1 MHILLGGITLKLFW
15 EIDEEGYYTLK
26 KINEA
31 EIAKAEKKL
40 GVTLPD
46 TYKKLILE
54 QNGGYTIHNAFPTT
68 HSNSWA
74 EDHIQFNHLLGIAED
89 EGIMDSAYLI
99 KEWELP
105 EGLVLI
111 NGDGHTWVAMDYRKT
126 KENPT
131 IHYFDVEME
140 EDFKL
145 ADSFDKFI
153 EGLYTAEYS
162 VDEEAVEGEYEEEEE
177 EHITKAELEA
187 ILEKEVAN
195 PADIHQITK
204 YPLQDLEEVEWFF
217 KRIKSYIES
226 VKDEDVLFEVARS
239 IETILILRVYTMP
252 SNDIIKKTLFEIV
265 DIFEKTK
272 IPQITVTAGNFAVN
286 IDFLD

>member
-1 MHILLGGITLKLFW
+1 MKSLW

-40 GVTLPD
+40 GVTLPN

-74 EDHIQFNHLLGIAED
+74 EDHIQFNHLLGIAAG

-126 KENPT
+126 KENPA

-145 ADSFDKFI
+145 ADSFDEFI
-153 EGLYTAEYS
+153 EGLYTAEYT
-162 VDEEAVEGEYEEEEE
+162 VDEEAAAAEYELPE
-177 EHITKAELEA
+177 EHLSKEELKAIFELDVLDEDNLYK
-187 ILEKEVAN
+187 I
-195 PADIHQITK
+195 QY
-204 YPLQDLEEVEWFF
+204 YPMVDLNEIEWFF
-217 KRIKSYIES
+217 KKMQYHIEKT
-226 VKDEDVLFEVARS
+226 KDEDDLYEVAD
-239 IETILILRVYTMP
+239 TIINILLLNPNMPINNNIKELVQQISDFLQSNEDPLVVNVGELIL
-252 SNDIIKKTLFEIV
+252 SQFESII
-265 DIFEKTK
+265 
-272 IPQITVTAGNFAVN
+272 
-286 IDFLD
+286 

>member
-1 MHILLGGITLKLFW
+1 MKSFW

-26 KINEA
+26 KISKA
-31 EIAKAEKKL
+31 EISKAEKKL

-126 KENPT
+126 KENPA

-145 ADSFDKFI
+145 ADSFDEFI
-153 EGLYTAEYS
+153 EGLYTVEYT
-162 VDEEAVEGEYEEEEE
+162 VDEEATEVEYELTEVYLSKE
-177 EHITKAELEA
+177 ELEA
-187 ILEKEVAN
+187 IFKL
-195 PADIHQITK
+195 DILDEENLYKIQY
-204 YPLQDLEEVEWFF
+204 YPMVDLNEIEWFF
-217 KRIKSYIES
+217 KKMQYHIEKT
-226 VKDEDVLFEVARS
+226 KDEDALYQVAD
-239 IETILILRVYTMP
+239 TINNILLLNPNMPTNNNIKELVQQISDFLQSNEDPLVVNVGELIL
-252 SNDIIKKTLFEIV
+252 SQFESI
-265 DIFEKTK
+265 
-272 IPQITVTAGNFAVN
+272 N
-286 IDFLD
+286 

>member
-1 MHILLGGITLKLFW
+1 MKSFW

-26 KINEA
+26 KINA
-31 EIAKAEKKL
+31 EEVAKAEKKL

-54 QNGGYTIHNAFPTT
+54 QNGGYTVHNAFPTT

-126 KENPT
+126 KENPA

-145 ADSFDKFI
+145 ADSFDEFI
-153 EGLYTAEYS
+153 EGLYTVEYTI
-162 VDEEAVEGEYEEEEE
+162 DEEAAEGEELSEVHLSKE
-177 EHITKAELEA
+177 ELEA
-187 ILEKEVAN
+187 IFELDVLDEENLYKIQYYPMVDLKE
-195 PADIHQITK
+195 I
-204 YPLQDLEEVEWFF
+204 EWFF
-217 KRIKSYIES
+217 KKMQYHIENT
-226 VKDEDVLFEVARS
+226 KDEDTLYQVGD
-239 IETILILRVYTMP
+239 TILCIFLLNQNMP
-252 SNDIIKKTLFEIV
+252 INNNIKGLV
-265 DIFEKTK
+265 Q
-272 IPQITVTAGNFAVN
+272 QIS
-286 IDFLD
+286 DFLQSNEDPLVVNVGELILSEVESII

>member
-1 MHILLGGITLKLFW
+1 MKSFW
-15 EIDEEGYYTLK
+15 EIDEEGYHTLK
-26 KINEA
+26 KINAE

-54 QNGGYTIHNAFPTT
+54 QNGGYTVHNAFPTT

-89 EGIMDSAYLI
+89 EGIMDSVYLI

-126 KENPT
+126 KENPA

-145 ADSFDKFI
+145 ADSFDEFI
-153 EGLYTAEYS
+153 EGLYTVEYA
-162 VDEEAVEGEYEEEEE
+162 VDEEATEVEYELPEVYLSKEEF
-177 EHITKAELEA
+177 EA
-187 ILEKEVAN
+187 ILKMDE
-195 PADIHQITK
+195 PHTYDIYK
-204 YPLQDLEEVEWFF
+204 LECYPMLEIKDIEWFF
-217 KRIKSYIES
+217 KKLRDYIPS
-226 VKDEDVLFEVARS
+226 VKDELTLHEIASS
-239 IETILILRVYTMP
+239 IDSLLLQNQKRMPKSVELIEILQQ
-252 SNDIIKKTLFEIV
+252 IIKFL
-265 DIFEKTK
+265 
-272 IPQITVTAGNFAVN
+272 GNHEMPEVVN
-286 IDFLD
+286 VSEHLAMKVEELSS

>member
-1 MHILLGGITLKLFW
+1 MKSFW

-26 KINEA
+26 KITA
-31 EIAKAEKKL
+31 EEVAKAEKKL

-126 KENPT
+126 KENPS

-145 ADSFDKFI
+145 ADSFDEFI
-153 EGLYTAEYS
+153 EGLYTAEYTA
-162 VDEEAVEGEYEEEEE
+162 DEEAAEGEYELSEVHLSKE
-177 EHITKAELEA
+177 ELEA
-187 ILEKEVAN
+187 IFELDVLDEENLYKIQYYPMVDLNEIECFFKKMQYHIEKTRDEDDRYEVASAINNVLLLNPNMPINDKINGNLNQIAKFLEKN
-195 PADIHQITK
+195 KD
-204 YPLQDLEEVEWFF
+204 PLIVNLGEH
-217 KRIKSYIES
+217 I
-226 VKDEDVLFEVARS
+226 A
-239 IETILILRVYTMP
+239 M
-252 SNDIIKKTLFEIV
+252 KTS
-265 DIFEKTK
+265 
-272 IPQITVTAGNFAVN
+272 
-286 IDFLD
+286 FL

>member
-1 MHILLGGITLKLFW
+1 MKSFW

-74 EDHIQFNHLLGIAED
+74 EAHIQFNHLLGIAED

-145 ADSFDKFI
+145 ADSFDEFI
-153 EGLYTAEYS
+153 EGLYTVEYS
-162 VDEEAVEGEYEEEEE
+162 VDEEAAEGEYEEEEE
-177 EHITKAELEA
+177 EYITKAELEA
-187 ILEKEVAN
+187 ILEKEAPN

-226 VKDEDVLFEVARS
+226 VKEEDVLFEVARS
-239 IETILILRVYTMP
+239 IETILILRVDTMP
-252 SNDIIKKTLFEIV
+252 SNDIIKRHYLKL
-265 DIFEKTK
+265 
-272 IPQITVTAGNFAVN
+272 
-286 IDFLD
+286 

>member
-1 MHILLGGITLKLFW
+1 MKSFW

-40 GVTLPD
+40 GITLPD

-145 ADSFDKFI
+145 ADSFDEFI
-153 EGLYTAEYS
+153 EGLYTAEYT
-162 VDEEAVEGEYEEEEE
+162 VDEEAAAAKYELPE
-177 EHITKAELEA
+177 EHLSKEELKAIFELDVLDEDNLYK
-187 ILEKEVAN
+187 I
-195 PADIHQITK
+195 QY
-204 YPLQDLEEVEWFF
+204 YPMVDLNEIEWFF
-217 KRIKSYIES
+217 KKMQYHIEKT
-226 VKDEDVLFEVARS
+226 KDEDDLYEVAS
-239 IETILILRVYTMP
+239 TINNALLLNPNMPINDKINEILQQIAKFLEK
-252 SNDIIKKTLFEIV
+252 NDEPLLVNLGEHIAMKTS
-265 DIFEKTK
+265 
-272 IPQITVTAGNFAVN
+272 
-286 IDFLD
+286 FLY

>member
-1 MHILLGGITLKLFW
+1 MKPFW
-15 EIDEEGYYTLK
+15 EIDEEGYHTLK
-26 KINEA
+26 KINEE

-46 TYKKLILE
+46 TYKKLILG
-54 QNGGYTIHNAFPTT
+54 QNGGYIVHNAFPTT

-126 KENPT
+126 KEDPA

-145 ADSFDKFI
+145 ADSFDEFI
-153 EGLYTAEYS
+153 QGLYTAEYT
-162 VDEEAVEGEYEEEEE
+162 VDEEAAEGEYELSEVHLSKE
-177 EHITKAELEA
+177 ELEA
-187 ILEKEVAN
+187 IFKL
-195 PADIHQITK
+195 DILDEGNLYIIQY
-204 YPLQDLEEVEWFF
+204 YPMVDLNEIEWFL
-217 KRIKSYIES
+217 KNMQYHIEKT
-226 VKDEDVLFEVARS
+226 KDEDALYQVADTINNVLLLNPNMPINNNIKELVQQISDFLQSNEDPLVVNVG
-239 IETILILRVYTMP
+239 ELIL
-252 SNDIIKKTLFEIV
+252 SEFESII
-265 DIFEKTK
+265 
-272 IPQITVTAGNFAVN
+272 
-286 IDFLD
+286 

>member
-1 MHILLGGITLKLFW
+1 MKSFW
-15 EIDEEGYYTLK
+15 EIDDEGYYTLK
-26 KINEA
+26 KITA
-31 EIAKAEKKL
+31 EELAKAEKKL

-54 QNGGYTIHNAFPTT
+54 QNGGYIVHNAFPST

-74 EDHIQFNHLLGIAED
+74 EDHIQFNHLLGIAEG

-126 KENPT
+126 KENPA

-145 ADSFDKFI
+145 ADSFDEFI
-153 EGLYTAEYS
+153 EGLYTAEYTA
-162 VDEEAVEGEYEEEEE
+162 DEEAAEGEYELSEVHLSKE
-177 EHITKAELEA
+177 ELEA
-187 ILEKEVAN
+187 IFELDVLDEENLYKIQYYPMVDLNEIECFFKKMQYHIEKTRDEDDLYEVASAINNVLLLNPNMPINDKINGNLNQIAKFLEKN
-195 PADIHQITK
+195 KD
-204 YPLQDLEEVEWFF
+204 PLIVNLGEH
-217 KRIKSYIES
+217 I
-226 VKDEDVLFEVARS
+226 A
-239 IETILILRVYTMP
+239 M
-252 SNDIIKKTLFEIV
+252 KTS
-265 DIFEKTK
+265 
-272 IPQITVTAGNFAVN
+272 
-286 IDFLD
+286 FL

>member
-1 MHILLGGITLKLFW
+1 MKSFW
-15 EIDEEGYYTLK
+15 EIDEEGYHTLK
-26 KINEA
+26 KINAE

-46 TYKKLILE
+46 TYKKLILK
-54 QNGGYTIHNAFPTT
+54 QNGGYIVHNAFPTT

-126 KENPT
+126 KENPA

-145 ADSFDKFI
+145 ADSFDEFI
-153 EGLYTAEYS
+153 QGLYTAEYT
-162 VDEEAVEGEYEEEEE
+162 VDEEAAEGEYDLPEAHLSKE
-177 EHITKAELEA
+177 ELEA
-187 ILEKEVAN
+187 IFELDVLDEDNLYK
-195 PADIHQITK
+195 IQY
-204 YPLQDLEEVEWFF
+204 YPMVDLNEIEWFF
-217 KRIKSYIES
+217 EKMQYHIEKT
-226 VKDEDVLFEVARS
+226 KDEDDLYEVAS
-239 IETILILRVYTMP
+239 TINNVLLLNPNMPINDKINKNLNQIAKFLEKNKDPLIV
-252 SNDIIKKTLFEIV
+252 NQGE
-265 DIFEKTK
+265 
-272 IPQITVTAGNFAVN
+272 QIAMRTS
-286 IDFLD
+286 FL

>member
-1 MHILLGGITLKLFW
+1 MKSFW

-105 EGLVLI
+105 EGLVWI
-111 NGDGHTWVAMDYRKT
+111 FGDGHTWVAMDYRKT
-126 KENPT
+126 KENPA

-145 ADSFDKFI
+145 ADSFDEFI
-153 EGLYTAEYS
+153 EGLYTVEYS
-162 VDEEAVEGEYEEEEE
+162 VDEEAAEGEYELSEVHLSKE
-177 EHITKAELEA
+177 ELEA
-187 ILEKEVAN
+187 IFDLDVLDEDNLYK
-195 PADIHQITK
+195 IQY
-204 YPLQDLEEVEWFF
+204 YPMVDLNEIEWFF
-217 KRIKSYIES
+217 KKMQYHIEKT
-226 VKDEDVLFEVARS
+226 KDEDDLYEVAS
-239 IETILILRVYTMP
+239 TVNNALLLNPNMPINDKINEILQQIAKFLEK
-252 SNDIIKKTLFEIV
+252 NDEPLLVNLGEHIAMKTS
-265 DIFEKTK
+265 
-272 IPQITVTAGNFAVN
+272 
-286 IDFLD
+286 FLY

>member
-1 MHILLGGITLKLFW
+1 MKSFW

-54 QNGGYTIHNAFPTT
+54 QNGGNTIHNAFPTT

-111 NGDGHTWVAMDYRKT
+111 FGDGHTWVTMDYRKT
-126 KENPT
+126 KENPA
-131 IHYFDVEME
+131 IHYYDVEME

-145 ADSFDKFI
+145 ADSFDEFI
-153 EGLYTAEYS
+153 EGLYTVEYS
-162 VDEEAVEGEYEEEEE
+162 VDEEAAEGEYELSEVHLSKE
-177 EHITKAELEA
+177 ELEA
-187 ILEKEVAN
+187 IFELDVLDEENLYK
-195 PADIHQITK
+195 IQY
-204 YPLQDLEEVEWFF
+204 YPMVDLNEIEWFF
-217 KRIKSYIES
+217 KKMQYHIEKT
-226 VKDEDVLFEVARS
+226 KDEDDLYEVAS
-239 IETILILRVYTMP
+239 TVNNALLLNPNMPINDKINEILQQIAKFLEK
-252 SNDIIKKTLFEIV
+252 NDEPLLVNLGEHIAMKTS
-265 DIFEKTK
+265 
-272 IPQITVTAGNFAVN
+272 
-286 IDFLD
+286 FLY

>member
-1 MHILLGGITLKLFW
+1 MKSFW
-15 EIDEEGYYTLK
+15 EIDDEGYYTLK
-26 KINEA
+26 KITA
-31 EIAKAEKKL
+31 EEVAKAEKKL

-54 QNGGYTIHNAFPTT
+54 QNGGYIIHNAFPTT

-111 NGDGHTWVAMDYRKT
+111 NGDGHTWVAMDYQKT
-126 KENPT
+126 KENPA

-145 ADSFDKFI
+145 ADSFDEFI
-153 EGLYTAEYS
+153 EGLYTAEYTA
-162 VDEEAVEGEYEEEEE
+162 DEEAAGGEYELSEVHLSKE
-177 EHITKAELEA
+177 ELEA
-187 ILEKEVAN
+187 IFEL
-195 PADIHQITK
+195 
-204 YPLQDLEEVEWFF
+204 
-217 KRIKSYIES
+217 
-226 VKDEDVLFEVARS
+226 DVLDEGN
-239 IETILILRVYTMP
+239 LQ
-252 SNDIIKKTLFEIV
+252 
-265 DIFEKTK
+265 K
-272 IPQITVTAGNFAVN
+272 I
-286 IDFLD
+286 

>member
-1 MHILLGGITLKLFW
+1 MKSFW
-15 EIDEEGYYTLK
+15 EIDEESYYTLK
-26 KINEA
+26 KISEA
-31 EIAKAEKKL
+31 EISKAEKKL

-126 KENPT
+126 KENPA
-131 IHYFDVEME
+131 IHYFDGEME

-145 ADSFDKFI
+145 ADSFDEFI
-153 EGLYTAEYS
+153 QGLYTAEYT
-162 VDEEAVEGEYEEEEE
+162 VDEEATEVEYELSEVHLSKE
-177 EHITKAELEA
+177 ELEA
-187 ILEKEVAN
+187 IFELDVLDEENLYK
-195 PADIHQITK
+195 IQY
-204 YPLQDLEEVEWFF
+204 YPMVDLNEIEWFF
-217 KRIKSYIES
+217 KKMQYHIEKT
-226 VKDEDVLFEVARS
+226 KDEDDLYEVASTINNVLLLNPNMS
-239 IETILILRVYTMP
+239 INDKINGNLNQIAKFLEKNKDPLIV
-252 SNDIIKKTLFEIV
+252 NQGE
-265 DIFEKTK
+265 
-272 IPQITVTAGNFAVN
+272 QIAMRTS
-286 IDFLD
+286 FLQ

>member
-1 MHILLGGITLKLFW
+1 MKSFW

-26 KINEA
+26 KISEA
-31 EIAKAEKKL
+31 EISKAEKKL
-40 GVTLPD
+40 GVTFPD

-111 NGDGHTWVAMDYRKT
+111 NGDGHTWVTMDYRKT
-126 KENPT
+126 KENPP

-145 ADSFDKFI
+145 ADSFGEFI
-153 EGLYTAEYS
+153 EGLYTVEYT
-162 VDEEAVEGEYEEEEE
+162 VDEEATEVEYELTEVYLSKE
-177 EHITKAELEA
+177 ELEA
-187 ILEKEVAN
+187 IFELDVLDEGNLYK
-195 PADIHQITK
+195 IQY
-204 YPLQDLEEVEWFF
+204 YPMVDLNEIEWFF
-217 KRIKSYIES
+217 KKMQYHIEKT
-226 VKDEDVLFEVARS
+226 KDEDDLYQVAD
-239 IETILILRVYTMP
+239 TIINILLLNPNMPINNNIKELVQQISDFLQSNEDPLVVNVGELIL
-252 SNDIIKKTLFEIV
+252 SQFESII
-265 DIFEKTK
+265 
-272 IPQITVTAGNFAVN
+272 
-286 IDFLD
+286 

>member
-1 MHILLGGITLKLFW
+1 MKSFW

-26 KINEA
+26 KITA
-31 EIAKAEKKL
+31 EEVAKAEKKL

-54 QNGGYTIHNAFPTT
+54 QNGGYTVHNAFPTT

-74 EDHIQFNHLLGIAED
+74 EAHIQFNHLLGIAED

-111 NGDGHTWVAMDYRKT
+111 NGDGHNWVAMDYRKT
-126 KENPT
+126 KENPA

-145 ADSFDKFI
+145 ADSFDEFI
-153 EGLYTAEYS
+153 EGLYTAEYTA
-162 VDEEAVEGEYEEEEE
+162 DEEAAEGEYELSEVHLSKE
-177 EHITKAELEA
+177 ELEA
-187 ILEKEVAN
+187 IFELDVLDEENLYKIQYYPMVDLNEIECFFKKMQYHIENTRDEDDLYEVASAINNVLLLNPNMPINDKINGNLNQIAKFLEKN
-195 PADIHQITK
+195 KD
-204 YPLQDLEEVEWFF
+204 PLIVNLGEH
-217 KRIKSYIES
+217 I
-226 VKDEDVLFEVARS
+226 A
-239 IETILILRVYTMP
+239 M
-252 SNDIIKKTLFEIV
+252 KTS
-265 DIFEKTK
+265 
-272 IPQITVTAGNFAVN
+272 
-286 IDFLD
+286 FL

>member
-1 MHILLGGITLKLFW
+1 MKPFW
-15 EIDEEGYYTLK
+15 EIDEEGYYTLE
-26 KINEA
+26 KINEKK
-31 EIAKAEKKL
+31 IAKAEKKL
-40 GVTLPD
+40 GVILPV

-54 QNGGYTIHNAFPTT
+54 QNGGYIVHNAFPTT

-126 KENPT
+126 KENPA

-145 ADSFDKFI
+145 ADSFDEFI
-153 EGLYTAEYS
+153 QGLYTAEYT
-162 VDEEAVEGEYEEEEE
+162 VDEEAAEGEYELSEVHLSKE
-177 EHITKAELEA
+177 ELEA
-187 ILEKEVAN
+187 IFELDVLDEGNLYK
-195 PADIHQITK
+195 IQY
-204 YPLQDLEEVEWFF
+204 YPMMDLNEIEWFF
-217 KRIKSYIES
+217 KKMQYHIENT
-226 VKDEDVLFEVARS
+226 KDEDDLYEVAS
-239 IETILILRVYTMP
+239 TINNILLLNPNMP
-252 SNDIIKKTLFEIV
+252 INDKINENLNQIAKFLEKNDDSLLVNLGEHIAMKTS
-265 DIFEKTK
+265 
-272 IPQITVTAGNFAVN
+272 
-286 IDFLD
+286 FLY

>member
-1 MHILLGGITLKLFW
+1 VHILLGGITLKLFW

-40 GVTLPD
+40 GITLPD

-153 EGLYTAEYS
+153 EGLYTAEYT
-162 VDEEAVEGEYEEEEE
+162 VDEEVAAAEYELSE
-177 EHITKAELEA
+177 EHLSKEELKAIFELDVLDEDNLYK
-187 ILEKEVAN
+187 I
-195 PADIHQITK
+195 QY
-204 YPLQDLEEVEWFF
+204 YPMVDLNEIEWFF
-217 KRIKSYIES
+217 KKMQYHIEKT
-226 VKDEDVLFEVARS
+226 KDEDDLYEVAD
-239 IETILILRVYTMP
+239 TIINILLLNPNMP
-252 SNDIIKKTLFEIV
+252 INDKINEILQQIAKFLEKNDEPLLVNLGEHIAMKTS
-265 DIFEKTK
+265 
-272 IPQITVTAGNFAVN
+272 
-286 IDFLD
+286 FLY

>member
-1 MHILLGGITLKLFW
+1 MHILLGGITLKSFW

-40 GVTLPD
+40 GVILPD
-46 TYKKLILE
+46 TYKKLILK
-54 QNGGYTIHNAFPTT
+54 QNGGYTVHNAFPTT
-68 HSNSWA
+68 YSNSWA
-74 EDHIQFNHLLGIAED
+74 EDHIQFNHLMGIAEG

-111 NGDGHTWVAMDYRKT
+111 NGDGYTWVAMDYRKT
-126 KENPT
+126 KENPA

-145 ADSFDKFI
+145 ADSFDEFI

-162 VDEEAVEGEYEEEEE
+162 VDEEAAEGEYEEEEE
-177 EHITKAELEA
+177 EYITKAELEA
-187 ILEKEVAN
+187 ILEKEAAN

-286 IDFLD
+286 IDF

>member
-1 MHILLGGITLKLFW
+1 MKSFW

-126 KENPT
+126 KENPA
-131 IHYFDVEME
+131 IHYYDVEME

-145 ADSFDKFI
+145 ADSFDEFI
-153 EGLYTAEYS
+153 EGLYTVEYS
-162 VDEEAVEGEYEEEEE
+162 VDEEAAEGEYELSEVHLSKE
-177 EHITKAELEA
+177 ELEA
-187 ILEKEVAN
+187 IFELDVLDEENLYKIQYYSMV
-195 PADIHQITK
+195 
-204 YPLQDLEEVEWFF
+204 DLNEIEWFF
-217 KRIKSYIES
+217 KKMQYHIEKT
-226 VKDEDVLFEVARS
+226 KDEDDLYEVAS
-239 IETILILRVYTMP
+239 TVNNALLLNPNMPINDKINEILQQIAKFLEK
-252 SNDIIKKTLFEIV
+252 NDEPLLVNLGEHIAMKTS
-265 DIFEKTK
+265 
-272 IPQITVTAGNFAVN
+272 
-286 IDFLD
+286 FLY

>member
-1 MHILLGGITLKLFW
+1 MKLFW

>member
-1 MHILLGGITLKLFW
+1 MHILLGGITLKSFW

-126 KENPT
+126 KENPA

-145 ADSFDKFI
+145 ADSFDEFI

-162 VDEEAVEGEYEEEEE
+162 VDEEAAAAEYELPE
-177 EHITKAELEA
+177 EHLSKEELKAIFELDVLDEDNLYK
-187 ILEKEVAN
+187 I
-195 PADIHQITK
+195 QY
-204 YPLQDLEEVEWFF
+204 YPMVDLNEIEWFF
-217 KRIKSYIES
+217 KKMQYHIEKT
-226 VKDEDVLFEVARS
+226 KDEDDLYEVADTIINILLLNPNMPINNNIKELMQQIS
-239 IETILILRVYTMP
+239 NFLQSNEDPLVVNVGELILIEVE
-252 SNDIIKKTLFEIV
+252 SII
-265 DIFEKTK
+265 
-272 IPQITVTAGNFAVN
+272 
-286 IDFLD
+286 

>member
-1 MHILLGGITLKLFW
+1 MKSFW

-74 EDHIQFNHLLGIAED
+74 EDHIQFNHLLGIAEG

-126 KENPT
+126 KENPA
-131 IHYFDVEME
+131 IHYYDVEME

-145 ADSFDKFI
+145 ADSFDEFI
-153 EGLYTAEYS
+153 EGLYTVEYS
-162 VDEEAVEGEYEEEEE
+162 VDEEAAEGEYELSEVHLSKE
-177 EHITKAELEA
+177 ELEA
-187 ILEKEVAN
+187 IFELDVLDEENLYK
-195 PADIHQITK
+195 IQY
-204 YPLQDLEEVEWFF
+204 YPMVDLNEIEWFF
-217 KRIKSYIES
+217 KKMQYHIEKT
-226 VKDEDVLFEVARS
+226 KDEDDLYEVAS
-239 IETILILRVYTMP
+239 TVNNALLLNPNMPINDKINEILQQIAKFLEK
-252 SNDIIKKTLFEIV
+252 NDEPLLVNLGEHIAMKTS
-265 DIFEKTK
+265 
-272 IPQITVTAGNFAVN
+272 
-286 IDFLD
+286 FLY

>member
-1 MHILLGGITLKLFW
+1 MKSFW

-145 ADSFDKFI
+145 ADSFDEFI
-153 EGLYTAEYS
+153 EGLYTVEYS
-162 VDEEAVEGEYEEEEE
+162 VDEEAAEGEYELSEVHLSKE
-177 EHITKAELEA
+177 ELEA
-187 ILEKEVAN
+187 IFDLDVLDEDNLYK
-195 PADIHQITK
+195 IQY
-204 YPLQDLEEVEWFF
+204 YPMVDLNEIEWFF
-217 KRIKSYIES
+217 KKMQYHIEKT
-226 VKDEDVLFEVARS
+226 KDEDDLYQVAD
-239 IETILILRVYTMP
+239 TIINILLLNPNMPINNNIKELVQQISDFLQSNEDPLVVNVGELIL
-252 SNDIIKKTLFEIV
+252 SQFESII
-265 DIFEKTK
+265 
-272 IPQITVTAGNFAVN
+272 
-286 IDFLD
+286 

>member
-1 MHILLGGITLKLFW
+1 MKSFW

-26 KINEA
+26 NINEA

-126 KENPT
+126 KENPA

-145 ADSFDKFI
+145 ADSFDEFI
-153 EGLYTAEYS
+153 EGLYTVEYS
-162 VDEEAVEGEYEEEEE
+162 VDEEVADGEYEEEEE
-177 EHITKAELEA
+177 EEYITKAELEA
-187 ILEKEVAN
+187 ILEKEAPD

-226 VKDEDVLFEVARS
+226 VKDEDVLYEVAAS
-239 IETILILRVYTMP
+239 IDTILILRVDTMP

-265 DIFEKTK
+265 DIFEKTE

>member
-1 MHILLGGITLKLFW
+1 MKSFW

-26 KINEA
+26 KVNEA

-40 GVTLPD
+40 GITFPD

-126 KENPT
+126 KENPA

-145 ADSFDKFI
+145 ADSFDEFI
-153 EGLYTAEYS
+153 EGLYTAEYT
-162 VDEEAVEGEYEEEEE
+162 VDEEAAAAEYELSEDHLSKE
-177 EHITKAELEA
+177 ELEA
-187 ILEKEVAN
+187 IFELDVLDEGNLYK
-195 PADIHQITK
+195 IQY
-204 YPLQDLEEVEWFF
+204 YPMVDLNENEWFF
-217 KRIKSYIES
+217 KKMQYHIEKT
-226 VKDEDVLFEVARS
+226 KDEDDLYQVAD
-239 IETILILRVYTMP
+239 TIINILLLNPNMPINNNIKELVQQISDFLQSNEDPLVVNVGELIL
-252 SNDIIKKTLFEIV
+252 SQFESII
-265 DIFEKTK
+265 
-272 IPQITVTAGNFAVN
+272 
-286 IDFLD
+286 